1 MAGISKTKYAPQL
14 IQTHRGRKVDSKPRE
29 TQQRIGYRRPTP
41 VYGKSNLNSELTAIL
56 VVVLQLL
63 FLLLLEQQ
71 VHGITASL
79 LTFPPQV
86 RWIYKT
92 KYTHRVVGT
101 YKMGFSVSILNN
113 TFDSIWAEILLYSEN

>member
-1 MAGISKTKYAPQL
+1 MSSIHLKTKYVYPSGFKHMGKNRL
-14 IQTHRGRKVDSKPRE
+14 KVATDTIEDRE
-29 TQQRIGYRRPTP
+29 DRHQF
-41 VYGKSNLNSELTAIL
+41 GKNLNSQLTAIL
-56 VVVLQLL
+56 VVILQLL
-63 FLLLLEQQ
+63 FLLLLDQQ

-101 YKMGFSVSILNN
+101 YDRVFGFNLNN
-113 TFDSIWAEILLYSEN
+113 IFDSIGKSYATLKIE